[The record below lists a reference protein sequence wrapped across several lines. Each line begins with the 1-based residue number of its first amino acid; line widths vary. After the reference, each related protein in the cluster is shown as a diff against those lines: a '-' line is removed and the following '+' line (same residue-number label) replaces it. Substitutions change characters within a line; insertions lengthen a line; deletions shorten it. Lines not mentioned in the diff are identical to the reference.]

1 MQIIIAIHI
10 MSVIA
15 IAVSGTAALILQ
27 PEKDKKLVLTT
38 RIIYLPLFVS
48 GLLLALKTAHSQPIL
63 TILKIAVALAFVALL
78 EISFAHK
85 IKKTPTKIVL
95 AILAIL
101 FFLAALLG
109 IMLITNESS

>member
-1 MQIIIAIHI
+1 MQIIIAIHVL
-10 MSVIA
+10 SVIA
-15 IAVSGTAALILQ
+15 IAVSGTAALILP

-48 GLLLALKTAHSQPIL
+48 GLLLALKTAHGQPVL
-63 TILKIAVALAFVALL
+63 TILKIAVALAFIALL

-85 IKKTPTKIVL
+85 IKKAPTKIVL

-109 IMLITNESS
+109 IMLIANENS